1 MYKVYWT
8 SDDGDVH
15 GREIKDLT
23 EAIHFT
29 HELRTTSP
37 ARFITMIGEDPN
49 CTSLTGATGM
59 KLEDYHWKKR
69 RT

>member
-8 SDDGDVH
+8 VDGEAY
-15 GREIKDLT
+15 GREIVDLGQ
-23 EAIHFT
+23 ALAFS

-59 KLEDYHWKKR
+59 KIEDYHWKKR